1 MNVIG
6 ELLPPGGTRQP
17 HPPVLAPGRK
27 AMNWRSTRPSAM
39 VLIAALLFLGIGA
52 IAPAAYADGAISA
65 CGAVIPSTATGT
77 WTVTRNLTETGT
89 VPCITVSASGVAI
102 DLHGYSITG
111 PGPAAYGYPY
121 GILDTYCTSPPCQHN
136 IIVANGT
143 IRNFR
148 VGVALQYTDYATI
161 SSMILIQN
169 GIGLELYG
177 NYTTV
182 NRTQANQNL
191 IGMYLDGG
199 ASTITNSQANNN
211 AEYGMGLADP
221 DIVGGIT
228 VSNSQANG
236 NGSSGGMTFYSDN
249 NTVSNSQANGN
260 GSSGGMYFYSNNS
273 TVTNSQANG
282 NKGGPG
288 IYFDNGQNNIV
299 TGSIANG
306 NGQYGIFL
314 RCPGNLYGNIAS
326 GNIGGNIVTSGGCA
340 RLGNNPGP

>member
-6 ELLPPGGTRQP
+6 ELPPPGGTRQA
-17 HPPVLAPGRK
+17 HPPVLARGRK
-27 AMNWRSTRPSAM
+27 AMNWRPIRPSAM
-39 VLIAALLFLGIGA
+39 FLIAALLFLGIGA
-52 IAPAAYADGAISA
+52 IAPAAYADGTISA

-77 WTVTRNLTETGT
+77 WTVTKNLAGTGN

-102 DLHGYSITG
+102 DLHGHIIIG
-111 PGPAAYGYPY
+111 PGTGAFGY
-121 GILDTYCTSPPCQHN
+121 GINDSNCASPPCHHN

-143 IRNFR
+143 IKGFSL
-148 VGVALQYTDYATI
+148 GIALSTEYATV
-161 SSMILIQN
+161 SNMILTQN
-169 GIGLELYG
+169 GTGLQLNQG
-177 NYTTV
+177 TV
-182 NRTQANQNL
+182 DKTQANNNGT
-191 IGMYLDGG
+191 GMIVGD

-211 AEYGMGLADP
+211 VEFGIGLGGSN
-221 DIVGGIT
+221 IVSSGDT

-236 NGSSGGMTFYSDN
+236 NGIVGMLFDTDG

-260 GSSGGMYFYSNNS
+260 GFDGGMNFDSINN

-288 IYFDNGQNNIV
+288 IAFFGGPNNLV

-314 RCPGNLYGNIAS
+314 QCPGNLYGNIAS
-326 GNIGGNIVTSGGCA
+326 GNTGGNIVASGGCA

>member
-6 ELLPPGGTRQP
+6 ELLPLGGTRQS

-27 AMNWRSTRPSAM
+27 GMNWHSIRPSAM
-39 VLIAALLFLGIGA
+39 LLIAALLFLAIEA
-52 IAPAAYADGAISA
+52 IAPAAYADGTISA
-65 CGAVIPSTATGT
+65 CGAIIPSTATGI
-77 WTVTRNLTETGT
+77 WTVTMNLAGTGS

-102 DLHGYSITG
+102 DLHGHIIIG
-111 PGPAAYGYPY
+111 PGTGY
-121 GILDTYCTSPPCQHN
+121 GINDTNCASPPCHHN

-143 IRNFR
+143 IKGFLLG
-148 VGVALQYTDYATI
+148 VGLFSTEYAMV
-161 SSMILIQN
+161 SNMILTQN
-169 GIGLELYG
+169 GEGLSL
-177 NYTTV
+177 NSAHSTV
-182 NRTQANQNL
+182 NNTLANNNGT
-191 IGMYLDGG
+191 GMIVGDAG
-199 ASTITNSQANNN
+199 TIANSQANNN
-211 AEYGMGLADP
+211 TGFGIGL
-221 DIVGGIT
+221 GGSNIFSGGDT

-236 NGSSGGMTFYSDN
+236 NGYLGMLFDTDG

-260 GSSGGMYFYSNNS
+260 GFDGGMNFDSINN

-288 IYFDNGQNNIV
+288 IAFFGGPNNLV

-306 NGQYGIFL
+306 NGQYGIYL

-326 GNIGGNIVTSGGCA
+326 GNTGGNIVASGGCA